1 MLSSRMM
8 LILQELMA
16 AKSAVTSNDLADRI
30 CVTPRTIRNDIKELN
45 SILLQSGGFIESKRG
60 TGYELIIKNSKT
72 FKAFLQKMAKDSNS
86 NMLPSSPEDRVIYIV
101 RKLLL
106 DNYYIKL
113 DDMADK
119 LYISKSTLQNDLIEV
134 RKILTGFK
142 LELVSKPYH
151 GVKIIGDEMNVRFCL
166 AEYLFN
172 RKEIVVNMQ
181 RQAAPILPQ
190 KDINKIYTII
200 IKEVKANKIEMSDIA
215 LNNLCIHFAIACKRI
230 RDENYVQL
238 APEDFAGVYSQ
249 TEYKVAKGIV
259 TKIESALHVSFPKT
273 EIAYIAIHFLG
284 TKKIA
289 KINLNREEFES
300 FVESDLRAAIKEFIH
315 KVDERLKLQLI
326 NDHELFIALGLH
338 LQPTLNRLRYGM
350 NMRNPMLDEIKTKYP
365 LAFDAAVLA
374 REVFNKR
381 LAIEIDEDEV
391 GYIAL
396 HISVAMLRQK
406 MQQDVKRCI
415 IVCATGVGSAML
427 LKYRLQSKYPNQL
440 HVVDTTDFYRLNET
454 SLEQI
459 DFIITTIPIE
469 RKLPVPIIFV
479 NTILGTEDLRKIEN
493 YLKNRTE
500 NKIDFLKEEL
510 IFLHKGLPTKEAA
523 IKYLVEKLVA
533 AGYVESSFGASVFK
547 RERLSPTSFGN
558 LVAIPHPMEPHTR
571 ETFWTICTLKKP
583 IDWEG
588 NYVQFIC
595 LLSIGKN
602 RTSDLKLMYD
612 YLIEIIENKR
622 KVNQLISCEE
632 KDEFIETI
640 NAML

>member
-16 AKSAVTSNDLADRI
+16 AKTTVTSNDLADRI
-30 CVTPRTIRNDIKELN
+30 GVTPRTIRNDIKELN
-45 SILLQSGGFIESKRG
+45 GILLQSGGFIEAKRG
-60 TGYELIIKNSKT
+60 IGYELVIENNKT
-72 FKAFLQKMAKDSNS
+72 FKAFLQNMTQKSNAS
-86 NMLPSSPEDRVIYIV
+86 MLPSSPEERVIYIV
-101 RKLLL
+101 RMLLL
-106 DNYYIKL
+106 NNGYIKL
-113 DDMADK
+113 DDMADE
-119 LYISKSTLQNDLIEV
+119 LYISKSTLQNDLIGV
-134 RKILTGFK
+134 KKILTKFNLK
-142 LELVSKPYH
+142 LISKPYH
-151 GVKIIGDEMNVRFCL
+151 GVKIIGEEMSVRFCL
-166 AEYLFN
+166 SEYLFN
-172 RKEIVVNMQ
+172 REEMLIDMQ
-181 RQAAPILPQ
+181 KQADFILPQ
-190 KDINKIYTII
+190 GDINKIYTII
-200 IKEVKANKIEMSDIA
+200 LKEVKASRIEMSDIA
-215 LNNLCIHFAIACKRI
+215 LNNLCIHIAIACKRI
-230 RDENYVQL
+230 REENYVQL
-238 APEDFAGVYSQ
+238 APEDFAGIHTQ

-259 TKIESALHVSFPKT
+259 TQIENALHVSFPKT
-273 EIAYIAIHFLG
+273 EIAYIAIHLLG

-289 KINLNREEFES
+289 KINVNPEEFES
-300 FVESDLRAAIKEFIH
+300 FVESDLRSAIKEFIH
-315 KVDERLKLQLI
+315 KVDEHLKLHLI

-365 LAFDAAVLA
+365 LAFDAAILA

-381 LAIEIDEDEV
+381 LAIDIDEDEV

-406 MQQDVKRCI
+406 MQQDIKRCI

-440 HVVDTTDFYRLNET
+440 QVVDTTDFYRLNEI
-454 SLEQI
+454 SLKGI
-459 DFIITTIPIE
+459 DFIITTVPME
-469 RKLPVPIIFV
+469 RKLAVPIIYV
-479 NTILGTEDLRKIEN
+479 NTILGAEDLRKIED

-510 IFLHKGLPTKEAA
+510 IFLQKDLPTKEAT
-523 IKYLVEKLVA
+523 IQYLVEKVVT
-533 AGYVESSFGASVFK
+533 AGYVDGSFGASVLK
-547 RERLSPTSFGN
+547 REELSPTSFGN
-558 LVAIPHPMEPHTR
+558 LVAIPHPMEPYTT

-588 NYVQFIC
+588 SHVQFVC

-602 RTSDLKLMYD
+602 NTSDLKLMYD

-622 KVNQLISCEE
+622 KVNQLLRCEE
-632 KDEFIETI
+632 RDELIETI